1 MKKRNKA
8 LLAVILGLGVV
19 ATVFASTTGNSQP
32 SSQENTN
39 WQLPSTGM
47 PDKAYRPNP

>member
-1 MKKRNKA
+1 MKKRNTA
-8 LLAVILGLGVV
+8 LLALILGLGIV
-19 ATVFASTTGNSQP
+19 ATAFASSSINENP
-32 SSQENTN
+32 SDSNTN